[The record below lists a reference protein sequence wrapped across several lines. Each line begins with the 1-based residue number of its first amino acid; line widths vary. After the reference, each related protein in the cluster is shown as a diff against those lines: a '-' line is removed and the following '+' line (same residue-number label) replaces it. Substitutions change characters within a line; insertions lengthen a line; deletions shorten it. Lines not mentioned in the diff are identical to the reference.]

1 MEPSNRL
8 QRRLG
13 GGILLLAILIAIMS
27 FAFILMPDDAESDEP
42 VSQRHPTVAP
52 SMTPTETLAYTP
64 TPQPTA
70 TIFVSPTQT
79 PFPTADPNLVA
90 TSAAQP
96 LTANIENISE
106 ITRDENPYTFN
117 REAERTDVIQ
127 YIVQRG
133 DNINDLAE
141 DFGISLETIIW
152 SNDRFYI
159 NALRPGFVLNIL
171 PVDGAIHSV
180 QELMTVQQLADLY
193 QVDPYNIIDS
203 DYNALKDAVPE
214 SIIPIGYEVVIPDG
228 TGSREPIYW
237 EPAGGVASNSE
248 QTGTSG
254 GAAIYGG
261 QAHFGIGQ
269 PGSCG
274 DQPIYGGTLP
284 SVKPL
289 YGYVFTNDFTW
300 EHHGVDLSAPLG
312 TRVNAVGGGTVIF
325 AGWSDWGY
333 GWTVVIAHGP
343 VMSLYGHLTGDFVW
357 CGQQVEAGQHIG
369 NVGSTGNSSGPHL
382 HFEIRNASGIPV
394 DPKGYIG
401 F

>member
-8 QRRLG
+8 QHRLG
-13 GGILLLAILIAIMS
+13 GGILLLSILIAIAA
-27 FAFILMPDDAESDEP
+27 FAFILLPNDDGSKDP
-42 VSQRHPTVAP
+42 ISQREPTVAP
-52 SMTPTETLAYTP
+52 SITPTPTLIQSP

-70 TIFVSPTQT
+70 TIFQPPTQT
-79 PFPTADPNLVA
+79 PFPTADSNLIA
-90 TSAAQP
+90 TSVAQP
-96 LTANIENISE
+96 LNVNNDSLSE
-106 ITRDENPYTFN
+106 ITRDENPYTVN

-127 YIVQRG
+127 YVVQRG
-133 DNINDLAE
+133 DHINGIAE
-141 DFGISLETIIW
+141 EFGISLETIIW

-171 PVDGAIHSV
+171 PVEGAMHSV
-180 QELMTVQQLADLY
+180 QELTTVQELADLY
-193 QVDPYNIIDS
+193 QVDPYAIIDS
-203 DYNALKDAVPE
+203 DYNTLKDAVPE
-214 SIIPIGYEVVIPDG
+214 SIIPIGYEVVIPNG
-228 TGSREPIYW
+228 TGSREPIFW
-237 EPAGGVASNSE
+237 EPAGGVASSST

-261 QAHFGIGQ
+261 QAHFGSGQ

-274 DQPIYGGTLP
+274 DQPIYGGTIP

-300 EHHGVDLSAPLG
+300 EHHGIDLSAPLG

-343 VMSLYGHLTGDFVW
+343 VMSLYAHLTGDFVW

-382 HFEIRNASGIPV
+382 HFEIRNSSGVPISPHE
-394 DPKGYIG
+394 YIG